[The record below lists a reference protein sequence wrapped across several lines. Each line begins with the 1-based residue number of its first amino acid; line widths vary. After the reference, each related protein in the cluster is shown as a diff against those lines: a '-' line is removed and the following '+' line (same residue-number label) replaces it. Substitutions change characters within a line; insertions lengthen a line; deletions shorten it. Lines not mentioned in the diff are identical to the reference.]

1 MILYEKRDL
10 AQKSDLLGLIFLPES
25 IISIF
30 GQLLIKMH
38 LFYKNYVDYY
48 KQTLWLEQCEIK
60 ESGPI

>member
-38 LFYKNYVDYY
+38 LFYKDYGSE
-48 KQTLWLEQCEIK
+48 TFL
-60 ESGPI
+60 